1 MPRYF
6 FHIRKG
12 EVLDETPEA
21 TDVPDSAH
29 LAEEATEM
37 ARDLLAEGDLAG
49 LDRREWVFEVVNE
62 DNKPALT
69 FPFLAALEPDLP
81 EEPE

>member
-12 EVLDETPEA
+12 EVLEETSKAVEVPE
-21 TDVPDSAH
+21 SAD
-29 LAEEATEM
+29 LAEEATEL

-49 LDRREWVFEVVNE
+49 LDRREWVFEVVDE
-62 DNKPALT
+62 DNQPALT
-69 FPFLAALEPDLP
+69 FPFVEALEPDLP
-81 EEPE
+81 EEQ